1 MTLAIKS
8 SILIDSTGK
17 EPIQD
22 GILLIKGDRIVDVG
36 GPREVRIP
44 AQAEILDL
52 SDQTLLPGLID
63 VHGHISL
70 PPQLRSPDPVRA
82 LWITRNLR
90 RYLKSGVTTVRVVGE
105 FNFLDVYCKRAVE
118 AGIIPGPRLLV
129 SGIPLDSSSGHGL
142 GVTVDGVE
150 AVRKAVRENIKGGAD
165 LIKIFVTP
173 SLTAVD
179 AQPTDHYYSQEEIA
193 MAVEEAH
200 RAGRRVAAHAHGGP
214 GLRYCL
220 EAGVDTI
227 EHGAYITPADIELFV
242 DKGAWL
248 VCTYGTL
255 YHKDGLE
262 KTRFHDEVAKAKIL
276 QARTETPERF
286 RWAYEAG
293 VKYTVGTDNLI
304 GLLAFELECLVKFG
318 VPPMEAIVA
327 ATRRAAEACGVENR
341 AGTLEAGK
349 LADCISVKGS
359 PLQDI
364 RVLHEVGL
372 VMKGGRRYDTLSTQ

>member
-8 SILIDSTGK
+8 KILIDGTGK
-17 EPIQD
+17 EPFQD
-22 GILLIKGDRIVDVG
+22 GVLLIEGDRIVDVG
-36 GPREVRIP
+36 SPQAVRIP

-52 SDQTLLPGLID
+52 GDQTLLPGLID
-63 VHGHISL
+63 VHSHISL
-70 PPQLRSPDPVRA
+70 PAQLRSPAPVRA

-90 RYLKSGVTTVRVVGE
+90 RYLKSGATTIRVVGE
-105 FNFLDVYCKRAVE
+105 FNFLDVYCKQAVK
-118 AGIIPGPRLLV
+118 ANVIPGPRLLV

-142 GVTVDGVE
+142 GVTVDGIE

-200 RAGRRVAAHAHGGP
+200 RAGKRVAAHAHGGP

-220 EAGVDTI
+220 EARVDTI

-242 DKGAWL
+242 YKGAWL

-262 KTRFHDEVAKAKIL
+262 KTRFQDEVAKAKIL

-293 VKYTVGTDNLI
+293 VKYTVGTDNMI

-327 ATRRAAEACGVENR
+327 ATRRAAEACGVEDR
-341 AGTLEAGK
+341 VGTLEAGK

-359 PLQDI
+359 PLQDV